1 MATNRV
7 TAVSENPL
15 CARLQVKFQGRGA
28 ASAGTKY
35 VAKTVAKVANT
46 RFAKN
51 ANPFEE
57 TTEFVHAGSVR
68 KATAYKAQTVAYN
81 PAMAQTAQFTPTSYA
96 RAYARASKVR
106 AQAAS
111 MQGETRVINAVKPA
125 KKLTFME
132 KASAFLATEKQEE
145 TEVTTEKLSKGVII
159 SAIVIVMIVMLM
171 LFSLAQINEFK
182 NEISALENTKSELQT
197 TIQTLN
203 VSLDSKNDIRMI
215 EETATNDI
223 GMVRSNEVTSKY
235 ITVSGGE
242 RVEMIEATETAED
255 FGVFGTLMSAIGS
268 NWDHFME
275 YIN

>member
-15 CARLQVKFQGRGA
+15 CARLQAKFEGRGA

-35 VAKTVAKVANT
+35 VARVATKAANT
-46 RFAKN
+46 KFAKN

-57 TTEFVHAGSVR
+57 TVEFVHAGAAQ
-68 KATAYKAQTVAYN
+68 KATAYKKQATAYN
-81 PAMAQTAQFTPTSYA
+81 PAMEKTAQFCVNPYA
-96 RAYARASKVR
+96 KAYARAAKVR
-106 AQAAS
+106 AQVAA
-111 MQGETRVINAVKPA
+111 MRGETRVMKAVKPA

-132 KASAFLATEKQEE
+132 KATAFFGVEKSEE
-145 TEVTTEKLSKGVII
+145 QDVTTQKLSKGVII

-182 NEISALENTKSELQT
+182 SEISALENTKSELQT

-242 RVEMIEATETAED
+242 RVEMIETEEASED
-255 FGVFGTLMSAIGS
+255 FGVFGTLMSAIS
-268 NWDHFME
+268 NNWDHVME

>member
-15 CARLQVKFQGRGA
+15 CARLQAKFEGRGA

-35 VAKTVAKVANT
+35 VARTVAKAANT
-46 RFAKN
+46 KFAKN

-57 TTEFVHAGSVR
+57 TVEFVHAGTAH
-68 KATAYKAQTVAYN
+68 KATAYKSQANAYN
-81 PAMAQTAQFTPTSYA
+81 PAMEKTAQFSVNPYA
-96 RAYARASKVR
+96 KAYARAAKVR
-106 AQAAS
+106 AQAAK
-111 MQGETRVINAVKPA
+111 MNGETRVMKAVKPA
-125 KKLTFME
+125 KKLTLAE
-132 KASAFLATEKQEE
+132 KAAAFLSLEKSDEQDVATQ
-145 TEVTTEKLSKGVII
+145 KLSKGVVI

-182 NEISALENTKSELQT
+182 SEISDLENTKSELQT

-215 EETATNDI
+215 EDTATNDI

-242 RVEMIEATETAED
+242 RVEMIAAEDTDED
-255 FGVFGTLMSAIGS
+255 FGVFGTLMSAITN
-268 NWDHFME
+268 NWDHIME

>member
-15 CARLQVKFQGRGA
+15 CARLQAKFEGRGA

-35 VAKTVAKVANT
+35 VAKAAAKIANT
-46 RFAKN
+46 KFAKN
-51 ANPFEE
+51 AVPFEE
-57 TTEFVHAGSVR
+57 TVEFVHAGATH
-68 KATAYKAQTVAYN
+68 KATAYKAQAVAYN
-81 PAMAQTAQFTPTSYA
+81 PNMAATAQFARMPYA
-96 RAYARASKVR
+96 KAYERAANVR

-111 MQGETRVINAVKPA
+111 MKGATRVMNAVKVE
-125 KKLTFME
+125 KKTTFID
-132 KASAFLATEKQEE
+132 KAIAFFK
-145 TEVTTEKLSKGVII
+145 TEKLDEKQVETQKFSKGVIL

-182 NEISALENTKSELQT
+182 SEISTLESTKSELQT

-203 VSLDSKNDIRMI
+203 VSLDAKNDIRMI
-215 EETATNDI
+215 EDTAKNDI

-242 RVEMIEATETAED
+242 RIEVIENEEANED
-255 FGVFGTLMSAIGS
+255 FGVFGTLMSAISS
-268 NWDHFME
+268 NWDHIME

>member
-15 CARLQVKFQGRGA
+15 CARLQAKFEGRGA
-28 ASAGTKY
+28 ASAGSKY
-35 VAKTVAKVANT
+35 VAKATRVANT
-46 RFAKN
+46 KFAKN
-51 ANPFEE
+51 AVPFEE
-57 TTEFVHAGSVR
+57 AVEFVHAGATR
-68 KATAYKAQTVAYN
+68 KTTAYKTQATAYN
-81 PAMAQTAQFTPTSYA
+81 PAMGVTAQFTRTPYA
-96 RAYARASKVR
+96 KAYERAAKVR

-111 MQGETRVINAVKPA
+111 MKGETRVMNAVKPA
-125 KKLTFME
+125 KKETFLD
-132 KASAFLATEKQEE
+132 KAIAFFRTEKLGEE
-145 TEVTTEKLSKGVII
+145 MVETQKLSKGVII

-182 NEISALENTKSELQT
+182 SEISSLENTKSELQT

-203 VSLDSKNDIRMI
+203 VSLDAKNDIRMI
-215 EETATNDI
+215 EDTAKNDI

-242 RVEMIEATETAED
+242 RVEVIENEETNED
-255 FGVFGTLMSAIGS
+255 FGVFGTLMSAISG
-268 NWDHFME
+268 NWNHIME